1 MRIADVMKRDL
12 PTVGPEEPLREAAR
26 RMTESRVQA
35 LPVCEGERIT
45 GILTDWDVTR
55 AVATDIDAGANPT
68 AQYMTTDLVAAAPDA
83 QLDECAQLMADRRIH
98 HLLVCDGQRFEGM
111 VHLDVE
117 WSQIGG
123 FDTPTASFG
132 ARI

>member
-1 MRIADVMKRDL
+1 M
-12 PTVGPEEPLREAAR
+12 
-26 RMTESRVQA
+26 
-35 LPVCEGERIT
+35 
-45 GILTDWDVTR
+45 
-55 AVATDIDAGANPT
+55 ATDIDAGANPT

-83 QLDECAQLMADRRIH
+83 QLNECAQLMADRRIH